1 MAKFSHPR
9 ILSPLWWGLGL
20 VVATCAASPASASEQ
35 FDNQV
40 VQFGKDTIVEFEFV
54 ESRNAYQST
63 FGVINLNTGEKTPLL
78 REVKHSDDD
87 LLSSAKEKDFLATPN
102 NAVPVP
108 MSEFTFQANTPYS
121 FYLESSYR
129 GKKAGIVYSSDALN
143 QGRNRQ
149 AKLDQ
154 NMGGLENSQGIKINF
169 DDTGSVLVQSNKD
182 DMDFNDFTVI
192 AGGFKA
198 CPHEKKEPFPPQPE
212 LPTITPEAPATT
224 PVVPKAPRARG

>member
-1 MAKFSHPR
+1 MAKFSFPR

-20 VVATCAASPASASEQ
+20 VVATCAASPAHAADK
-35 FDNQV
+35 FDNEV
-40 VQFGKDTIVEFEFV
+40 VQFDKDTIVEFEFV

-63 FGVINLNTGEKTPLL
+63 FGVVNLSTGVKTPLV
-78 REVKHSDDD
+78 REVKSSDDNS
-87 LLSSAKEKDFLATPN
+87 LTSARQRDFLSTPG

-129 GKKAGIVYSSDALN
+129 GKPSGVVYSSDALN

-154 NMGGLENSQGIKINF
+154 NVGGLENNQGIKINF
-169 DDTGSVLVQSNKD
+169 DDTGSVLVQSKKD

-192 AGGFKA
+192 AGGFRA
-198 CPHEKKEPFPPQPE
+198 CPHEKKDPFPPQPE
-212 LPTITPEAPATT
+212 APVVVPQAPAT